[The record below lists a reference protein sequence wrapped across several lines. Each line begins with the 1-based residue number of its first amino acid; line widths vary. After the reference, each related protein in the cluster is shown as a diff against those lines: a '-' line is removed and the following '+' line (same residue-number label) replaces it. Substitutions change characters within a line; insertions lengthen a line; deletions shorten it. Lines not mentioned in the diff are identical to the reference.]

1 MAEQPTHHFILTLQ
15 VSTPGGFAISEFSNA
30 VTPPEGWTRAEF
42 FKGLRDQI
50 TGDHPDL
57 RGASVLFF
65 SLERNQL

>member
-15 VSTPGGFAISEFSNA
+15 VPSPNGFAVCEFSNA
-30 VTPPEGWTRAEF
+30 ITPPAGWTRAQL

-50 TGDHPDL
+50 KQDHPEY
-57 RGASVLFF
+57 RGATTIFF